1 VSKKILIVEDE
12 ADIRAALVA
21 WFEEEG
27 FETTEPDN
35 GIGGLL
41 EYERSQPAIALLY
54 MDMPGMNGVE
64 LCSRIRALSPIPLV
78 MFTVAADVGK
88 VEAAIEEGA
97 TDWILKHNGFDA
109 LIDRITEHLNVE
121 RRSICEAD
129 FDQGVAAQILTTPER
144 DMSSAGHRIDID
156 QVGEFD
162 TDSPTADDLWTWS
175 GEYFG
180 FREGSE
186 LWTQDGRHA
195 GRFRRCSE
203 IFRSDGLY
211 MGVVMDGRLVVDWHS
226 TARRASSFTPSED
239 RIGHRRFGGRTSF
252 DIQIGFK
259 DFPSADS
266 SLR

>member
-1 VSKKILIVEDE
+1 MGLYPAVRGRYEVSKKILIVEDE

-27 FETTEPDN
+27 FETTESDN

-156 QVGEFD
+156 QVGEFEPIHPPR
-162 TDSPTADDLWTWS
+162 TICGRGVVSILGS
-175 GEYFG
+175 GKAQNCG
-180 FREGSE
+180 PK
-186 LWTQDGRHA
+186 
-195 GRFRRCSE
+195 
-203 IFRSDGLY
+203 
-211 MGVVMDGRLVVDWHS
+211 MGVMQGDSVGVLKY
-226 TARRASSFTPSED
+226 FD
-239 RIGHRRFGGRTSF
+239 RTVCIW
-252 DIQIGFK
+252 
-259 DFPSADS
+259 A
-266 SLR
+266 L